1 MTIRTIT
8 ITSGYVMAENEEA
21 EQLLYKLIEDD
32 ALWEYISV
40 LISKDIKETKKKQKQ
55 KDLSS
60 EQRILYA
67 ESEQRLSAI
76 EKMLHDIDSKLSAN
90 PVVQVQAPASTPAP
104 ATASEEVSAKPVQP
118 KKVKKT
124 NVSGK
129 GGKGFLAAAQKAS
142 SFR

>member
-8 ITSGYVMAENEEA
+8 TTSGYIMAENEEA

-90 PVVQVQAPASTPAP
+90 PVVQVQAPAP

-124 NVSGK
+124 KVSGK

>member
-90 PVVQVQAPASTPAP
+90 PVVQVQAPVSTSA

-124 NVSGK
+124 KVSGK

>member
-8 ITSGYVMAENEEA
+8 ITSGYIMAENEEA

-67 ESEQRLSAI
+67 ESDQRLSAI

-90 PVVQVQAPASTPAP
+90 PVVQVQAPVSAP
-104 ATASEEVSAKPVQP
+104 TTASEEVSAKPVQP

-124 NVSGK
+124 KVSGK

>member
-1 MTIRTIT
+1 MTIKTIT
-8 ITSGYVMAENEEA
+8 ITSGYIIAENEEA

-32 ALWEYISV
+32 ALWEYLSA
-40 LISKDIKETKKKQKQ
+40 LMSKDIKEAKKKQKQ
-55 KDLSS
+55 NS
-60 EQRILYA
+60 EQRSLYV

-90 PVVQVQAPASTPAP
+90 PVVQVQAPVSAPASTS
-104 ATASEEVSAKPVQP
+104 ASEEVSAKPVQP

-124 NVSGK
+124 KVSGK

>member
-104 ATASEEVSAKPVQP
+104 ASEEVSAKPVQP

-124 NVSGK
+124 KVSGK

>member
-55 KDLSS
+55 KELSS

-67 ESEQRLSAI
+67 ESDQRLSAI

-90 PVVQVQAPASTPAP
+90 PVVQVQAPASAPAP
-104 ATASEEVSAKPVQP
+104 GEVSAKPVQP

-124 NVSGK
+124 KISGK

>member
-21 EQLLYKLIEDD
+21 EQLLYKLIEED
-32 ALWEYISV
+32 ALWEYLSV
-40 LISKDIKETKKKQKQ
+40 LISKDIKETKKKQNQ
-55 KDLSS
+55 KDSSS

-67 ESEQRLSAI
+67 ESDQRLSAI
-76 EKMLHDIDSKLSAN
+76 EKKLEAIDSKLSAN
-90 PVVQVQAPASTPAP
+90 PVVQVQAPVSAP
-104 ATASEEVSAKPVQP
+104 ASEEVSAKPVQP

-124 NVSGK
+124 KVSGK

>member
-8 ITSGYVMAENEEA
+8 ITSGYIMAENEEA

-67 ESEQRLSAI
+67 ESDQRLSAI

-90 PVVQVQAPASTPAP
+90 PVVQVQAPASAP
-104 ATASEEVSAKPVQP
+104 ASEEVSAKPVQP

-124 NVSGK
+124 KVSGK

>member
-8 ITSGYVMAENEEA
+8 ITSGYVIAENEEA

-32 ALWEYISV
+32 ALWEYLSA

-60 EQRILYA
+60 EQRILYT
-67 ESEQRLSAI
+67 ESDQRLSAI
-76 EKMLHDIDSKLSAN
+76 EKKLEAIDFKLSAN
-90 PVVQVQAPASTPAP
+90 PVVQVQAPVSTSAP

-124 NVSGK
+124 KVSGK

>member
-8 ITSGYVMAENEEA
+8 ITSGYIMAENEEA

-90 PVVQVQAPASTPAP
+90 PVVQVQAPVSTPAP
-104 ATASEEVSAKPVQP
+104 ASEEVSAKPVQP

-124 NVSGK
+124 KVSGK